1 LGKSTVNT
9 DYFFNMANA
18 IETKEEITNEIQM
31 EHWTQLE
38 KDESKKK
45 YGCEILVSNGSWEE
59 VSIKDAPNDARI
71 VTYLVDGDKCFDLMR
86 SIKEGRIFDMYWDK
100 FSKNL
105 LKIQFGFGRANPKTW
120 GYVAPQSNKKK

>member
-1 LGKSTVNT
+1 
-9 DYFFNMANA
+9 MANA

-71 VTYLVDGDKCFDLMR
+71 VTYLVDGDKCFDLTR
-86 SIKEGRIFDMYWDK
+86 SQKEVRIFDMYWDK
-100 FSKNL
+100 FRKNL
-105 LKIQFGFGRANPKTW
+105 LKIQFGFGRTNPKTW
-120 GYVAPQSNKKK
+120 GYEAPKDKKKK